1 MKSFL
6 QSKSNE
12 SVKRLIAFIL
22 SITLVVVLLLFCA
35 SVVWLL
41 YYGKQINDIK
51 QVIDLLIY
59 CFLALISLL
68 LSLTTAETIVS
79 IFKKENKSE

>member
-12 SVKRLIAFIL
+12 SSKRLIAFIF
-22 SITLVVVLLLFCA
+22 SITLVVVYFFT
-35 SVVWLL
+35 SEPEIR
-41 YYGKQINDIK
+41 KI
-51 QVIDLLIY
+51 LIY
-59 CFLALISLL
+59 CYTVLIALL
-68 LSLTTAETIVS
+68 LGLATAETIVS

>member
-12 SVKRLIAFIL
+12 SSKRLIAFL
-22 SITLVVVLLLFCA
+22 FSITMIVVYFF
-35 SVVWLL
+35 S
-41 YYGKQINDIK
+41 NDIEIRK
-51 QVIDLLIY
+51 LLIY
-59 CFLALISLL
+59 CYCVLIALL
-68 LSLTTAETIVS
+68 LGLATAETIVS